1 MPHPRFIELL
11 DEMKRI
17 HLAKDHDY
25 AGAVPFRNLK
35 KSAEFGVEPW
45 LGAMVRM
52 SDKWSRLEQL
62 ATKDPAVVEESFED
76 TLIDL
81 ANYALIC
88 YILREEAIKAKHDI
102 VLESEKLK

>member
-1 MPHPRFIELL
+1 MPHPRFMELL

-25 AGAVPFRNLK
+25 AGEIPFRNLK

-62 ATKDPAVVEESFED
+62 ATKDPAVVGESFDD

-88 YILREEAIKAKHDI
+88 LILREEAKKAK
-102 VLESEKLK
+102 SNGSA

>member
-1 MPHPRFIELL
+1 MPHPRFFELL
-11 DEMKRI
+11 EEMKKI

-25 AGAVPFRNLK
+25 AGEVPFRNLK
-35 KSAEFGVEPW
+35 KSKEFGVDPW

-62 ATKDPAVVEESFED
+62 ATKDPAVVDESFYD

-81 ANYALIC
+81 ANYSLIC
-88 YILREEAIKAKHDI
+88 YILREEQMKDN
-102 VLESEKLK
+102 EKQKTE

>member
-17 HLAKDHDY
+17 HLQKDHDY
-25 AGAVPFRNLK
+25 AGEVPFRNLK
-35 KSAEFGVEPW
+35 KSSEFGVEPW

-62 ATKDPAVVEESFED
+62 ATKDPVVVEETFED

-81 ANYALIC
+81 ANYSLIC
-88 YILREEAIKAKHDI
+88 YILREEAKKAKENVI
-102 VLESEKLK
+102 K